1 MLLQELKFPHCWIF
15 FLLSFSASYF
25 DRSGWNYWR
34 PALGCEL
41 VEIWLCP
48 AQHVCYWTCIRISLL
63 INSLLYS
70 PR

>member
-1 MLLQELKFPHCWIF
+1 MFLQELKFPGCWNF
-15 FLLSFSASYF
+15 LSFSASYF
-25 DRSGWNYWR
+25 DGSGWNHWR

-48 AQHVCYWTCIRISLL
+48 AQHVCYWTCVGISLL
-63 INSLLYS
+63 FNALLYP